1 MGSMAIAPCLFVKPV
16 FYTWGPAGLLFLLT
30 GSWLLFL
37 AARALS
43 RTLEVRADRIGYAN
57 EADPGSYARALARL
71 HEDNLIPAVMPRKTT
86 HPDLYDRLVN
96 IGSPP
101 DYVRPAK
108 PSARSWQTFVLAVPL
123 GILIAARAIPAL
135 SSAPAESDMEGSMPA
150 GSEEISPSRDSPIN
164 AGPFELKSVGATSAV
179 PPSTTSP

>member
-1 MGSMAIAPCLFVKPV
+1 ELLFSERLLRLHADKEIAAICAHELGHLSESKLTRVGRLMGSMAIAPCLFVKPV
-16 FYTWGPAGLLFLLT
+16 FYTWGPAGVLFLLA

-108 PSARSWQTFVLAVPL
+108 PSARSWQTFVLA
-123 GILIAARAIPAL
+123 
-135 SSAPAESDMEGSMPA
+135 
-150 GSEEISPSRDSPIN
+150 
-164 AGPFELKSVGATSAV
+164 
-179 PPSTTSP
+179 